1 MNNVDFLLKQVNIL
15 RLKLLE
21 RQDNEETFN
30 LFSIL
35 LNERDEVNL
44 HSRFISVLLDPEA
57 PHKMGST
64 FLSLSLIHISE
75 PTRP

>member
-1 MNNVDFLLKQVNIL
+1 MMNNVDFLLKQVNIL

-57 PHKMGST
+57 YRMEE
-64 FLSLSLIHISE
+64 FID
-75 PTRP
+75 RYR

>member
-1 MNNVDFLLKQVNIL
+1 MMNNVDFLLKQVNIL

-35 LNERDEVNL
+35 LNERE
-44 HSRFISVLLDPEA
+44 R
-57 PHKMGST
+57 
-64 FLSLSLIHISE
+64 
-75 PTRP
+75 